1 MHNYE
6 LKNLVWMNSFEM
18 FVTKREKGNSTF
30 NGSFPSFEIDASRF
44 IDQLYLQRYLH
55 EIKRHIISALSEA
68 VLDAHY
74 TQSILENKENS
85 FICTFYIVYR
95 EIDTK
100 SLVVKLQSI

>member
-1 MHNYE
+1 
-6 LKNLVWMNSFEM
+6 MNSFEM

-30 NGSFPSFEIDASRF
+30 NESFPSFEIDASRF
-44 IDQLYLQRYLH
+44 IDQLYLHARYLH

-68 VLDAHY
+68 VLDANY

>member
-1 MHNYE
+1 
-6 LKNLVWMNSFEM
+6 MNSFEM

-44 IDQLYLQRYLH
+44 IDQLYLHARYLH

>member
-1 MHNYE
+1 
-6 LKNLVWMNSFEM
+6 MNSFEM

-30 NGSFPSFEIDASRF
+30 NESFPSFEIDASRF
-44 IDQLYLQRYLH
+44 IDQLYLHARYLH

-68 VLDAHY
+68 VLDANY

-100 SLVVKLQSI
+100 SSVVKLQSI

>member
-1 MHNYE
+1 
-6 LKNLVWMNSFEM
+6 MNSFEM

-30 NGSFPSFEIDASRF
+30 NESFPSFEIDASRF
-44 IDQLYLQRYLH
+44 IDQLYLHARYLH